1 MKKRYALLFILGSLF
16 ITNTY
21 AQVIIGGRIGGGIGR
36 GYGRIRYSKGGGR
49 RPQNNYKPKE
59 SAFKPEVN
67 VSVGFGFPNVDG
79 YQFSNQFDLYKGN
92 FTQTGPITG
101 AIDYRYNRNNSIGV
115 MATYGKVSV
124 PYSDA
129 LNNYQGKVDLEN
141 WSVMLNFMQYST
153 LTNSATLY
161 FHEAL
166 GANIN
171 NTSYHGNVPLTN
183 PSGFAY
189 QLGIGAKFK
198 ITDNA
203 SFFAEAGYG
212 KYIIHGGLSFSFK

>member
-16 ITNTY
+16 ITTTY

-49 RPQNNYKPKE
+49 RPLNNYKPKE

-67 VSVGFGFPNVDG
+67 FSIGYGFPNVDA
-79 YQFSNQFDLYKGN
+79 YQFSDYYGLYKGN
-92 FTQTGPITG
+92 ISQAGPITG
-101 AIDYRYNRNNSIGV
+101 SIDYRYNRYNSIGV

-124 PYSDA
+124 PYSDG

-171 NTSYHGNVPLTN
+171 NTSYYGNLPTTSPNV
-183 PSGFAY
+183 FAY
-189 QLGIGAKFK
+189 QLGIGARFK
-198 ITDNA
+198 ITENA
-203 SFFAEAGYG
+203 SFFGEAGYG